1 MPPGMHSEH
10 RISTDSRAEG
20 GEGGRRTAAAADFLP
35 VSIAAEDVTVAG
47 ADHDGDCGMAGVMQI
62 PHELVSNR
70 ASILFAP
77 REKKKRPSRGQ
88 WA

>member
-1 MPPGMHSEH
+1 
-10 RISTDSRAEG
+10 
-20 GEGGRRTAAAADFLP
+20 
-35 VSIAAEDVTVAG
+35 
-47 ADHDGDCGMAGVMQI
+47 MAGVMQI

-77 REKKKRPSRGQ
+77 REKKKKRPSRGQ